1 MARPR
6 RTDTERKRGRMRAA
20 ALMNS
25 LARQIGA
32 QNPNQ
37 FALQF
42 DALSGMNTQ
51 SSGKWRSSFNGE
63 KALSTQQLQLL
74 SRIDPEVFKRH
85 EMGPANLWQAMWAP
99 LQGLRSIVSTELALW
114 PTLEVLVAEFEGD
127 LLLAEAYHEP
137 LTIAHLAKA
146 VALHRL
152 VHELNAR
159 IIPVG
164 IDGEGTYRAIRRCL
178 DDTSVSAALASL
190 GIFDDV
196 DAELSDWL
204 AGHEELASTPAAAR
218 WNALASR
225 LDWIA

>member
-1 MARPR
+1 
-6 RTDTERKRGRMRAA
+6 
-20 ALMNS
+20 MNS
-25 LARQIGA
+25 LARKIGVA
-32 QNPNQ
+32 NPHQ
-37 FALQF
+37 FALHF
-42 DALSGMNTQ
+42 DALTGMNTQ

-74 SRIDPEVFKRH
+74 SRIDPEVFERH

-99 LQGLRSIVSTELALW
+99 LQGLRSILSTELALW

-178 DDTSVSAALASL
+178 DDASVAA
-190 GIFDDV
+190 
-196 DAELSDWL
+196 
-204 AGHEELASTPAAAR
+204 
-218 WNALASR
+218 
-225 LDWIA
+225 